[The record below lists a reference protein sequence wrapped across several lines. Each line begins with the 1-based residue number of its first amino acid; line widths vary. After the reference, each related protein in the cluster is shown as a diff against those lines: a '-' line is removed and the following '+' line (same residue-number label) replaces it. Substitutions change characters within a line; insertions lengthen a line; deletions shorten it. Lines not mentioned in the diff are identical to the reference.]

1 MTSALRRC
9 FDSGPE
15 LWPLTLFCV
24 VDARSQVVVED
35 HTSFY
40 DFGLMLLWIYGLRGL
55 EEKSRSRIKVG
66 LDLGTISF
74 SIRTHEMS
82 VAKPTTSTKFCKTC
96 KIGARTTRS
105 EETCEGYLLS
115 SSTTLKR
122 LVVMQLGNPE
132 VKHDMAWVPHA
143 RWQR

>member
-1 MTSALRRC
+1 MTSALRSC

-35 HTSFY
+35 PTSFY

-82 VAKPTTSTKFCKTC
+82 VAKPTTSTLSF
-96 KIGARTTRS
+96 ARHA
-105 EETCEGYLLS
+105 
-115 SSTTLKR
+115 R
-122 LVVMQLGNPE
+122 LVHGQTE
-132 VKHDMAWVPHA
+132 VKKHVKGTCFHPRLHSKGLL
-143 RWQR
+143 